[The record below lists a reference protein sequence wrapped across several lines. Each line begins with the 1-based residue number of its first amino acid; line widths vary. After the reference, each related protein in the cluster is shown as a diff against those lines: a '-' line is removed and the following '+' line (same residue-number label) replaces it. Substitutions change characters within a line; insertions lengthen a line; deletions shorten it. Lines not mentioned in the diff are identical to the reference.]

1 MQQPEHRT
9 SDHKPLSRAQPPRRQ
24 RGIIVVATTVAMF
37 ALLMVA
43 GYSINSGHILLNKT
57 RLQNIVDTA
66 ALTAAKVLDQ
76 SQDTLQAEQAGF
88 QSLLTNLAAS
98 GYEELAASINNSG
111 IAFIAEFSNTLVPF
125 DPISAAPRFVR
136 ISLSANVPLS
146 DFLLVTNK
154 AVNATAVSGPSPIL
168 AGSACDIVPLM
179 ACGENEL
186 VCDDDGVCSNYYGYS
201 PNDIIVMKMAAGD
214 ESEVGAGNFQLIRLP
229 DGQGGAA
236 VRENLAGG
244 YSECITTSEPLE
256 TEPGN
261 SVGPVVQ
268 GINMRFGSAGGPLD
282 ADTYQAD
289 HVTDIGDT
297 ISLNDDGSLNIPD
310 DIFDYY
316 DYDNKYQTYPVG
328 QTYASSCPGSGQC
341 YRRKLTIAIGQCDG
355 TTNGQGTIDPVY
367 GFGCFFLLQPV
378 QQKGT
383 EAQIFGQFVQGCTN
397 YGSFTQTPGVGP
409 APTRIILYKNPD
421 SVDA

>member
-1 MQQPEHRT
+1 MQQPERRAVAHQA
-9 SDHKPLSRAQPPRRQ
+9 LNRAQTPRRQ
-24 RGIIVVATTVAMF
+24 RGVIVVATTVAMF

-66 ALTAAKVLDQ
+66 ALTSAKILDQ
-76 SQDTLQAEQAGF
+76 SKDTLLAEQAGF
-88 QSLLTNLAAS
+88 QSLLTNLAAA

-125 DPISAAPRFVR
+125 NPISANPRFVR
-136 ISLSANVPLS
+136 LSLSASVPLS
-146 DFLLVTNK
+146 DFLLITDK
-154 AVNATAVSGPSPIL
+154 AVNATAVSGPSPAL
-168 AGSACDIVPLM
+168 TGSACDIVPLM
-179 ACGENEL
+179 ACGEDALE
-186 VCDDDGVCSNYYGYS
+186 CDDDGVCSNFYGYS
-201 PNDIIVMKMAAGD
+201 PGEIIAMKMAAGD
-214 ESEVGAGNFQLIRLP
+214 DSEVGAGNFQLIRLP

-244 YSECITTSEPLE
+244 YSECISTNEPLE

-268 GINMRFGSAGGPLD
+268 GINTRFGTAGGPLD
-282 ADTYQAD
+282 ANTYQAD
-289 HVTDIGDT
+289 YVTDIGDPV
-297 ISLNDDGSLNIPD
+297 SLNDDGSLNIPSVD
-310 DIFDYY
+310 GIPGSIFDYD
-316 DYDNKYQTYPVG
+316 DYEATYGP
-328 QTYASSCPGSGQC
+328 YAGSCPGSGQC

-378 QQKGT
+378 NQQGN
-383 EAQIFGQFVQGCTN
+383 EAQVFGQFVQGCTN